1 MNGWGGGGRVNYL
14 TPGPTQ
20 CSDLWEGV
28 QWVWDASGFSSGF
41 YSVGGFPLLSQ
52 TFCTSALIWKGFADC
67 YHPPFLGPPTSF
79 HFCLQQPLNPIL
91 PILCSFCPPSPDW
104 PLVSNHH
111 PPQNFVFLGAIPSKF
126 LQGRGLAVNYQYGP
140 PAPPLPL
147 CPD

>member
-1 MNGWGGGGRVNYL
+1 M
-14 TPGPTQ
+14 
-20 CSDLWEGV
+20 
-28 QWVWDASGFSSGF
+28 WDASGFSSGF

-126 LQGRGLAVNYQYGP
+126 LQGRGLAVNCQYGP
-140 PAPPLPL
+140 PAPLPRL
-147 CPD
+147 GHPSPFHSSFLVLLTFTPVENQPPNVFPCLP